1 MVGMSSSTW
10 IRPVVLAVSCLIL
23 GFVGGWALASVGGD
37 EISLPDARVDVTVE
51 KPTPKTTTVAPAA
64 DAPPPAR
71 GDVVVSVLNG
81 TTRTGLAASTATTLK
96 GLGYTTVSVGTA
108 SARTGPT
115 VIYFRAGAKAAADQ
129 LATDL
134 QVETVTA
141 LDGTPLKQSAAAG
154 TQLVVLLGA

>member
-1 MVGMSSSTW
+1 M
-10 IRPVVLAVSCLIL
+10 LAVSCLIL
-23 GFVGGWALASVGGD
+23 GFVGGWVLAGVGGD

-51 KPTPKTTTVAPAA
+51 KPTPKTTTVAPAQ
-64 DAPPPAR
+64 DVPPPAR
-71 GDVVVSVLNG
+71 ADVVVGVLNG

-108 SARTGPT
+108 SAQSGPT
-115 VIYFRAGAKAAADQ
+115 VIYYREGAKAAADR

-134 QVETVTA
+134 QVEAVTELA
-141 LDGTPLKQSAAAG
+141 GTPLEQSAAAG

>member
-1 MVGMSSSTW
+1 MVGVSSSTW

-23 GFVGGWALASVGGD
+23 GFVGGWVLAGVGGD
-37 EISLPDARVDVTVE
+37 EISLPNARVDVTVDR
-51 KPTPKTTTVAPAA
+51 PTPKTTTVAPAQ
-64 DAPPPAR
+64 DVPPPAR
-71 GDVVVSVLNG
+71 ADVVVGVLNG

-108 SARTGPT
+108 SAQSGPT
-115 VIYFRAGAKAAADQ
+115 VIYYREGAKAAADR

-134 QVETVTA
+134 QVETVTELA
-141 LDGTPLKQSAAAG
+141 GTPLEQSTAAG